1 VIGLDVG
8 GTSTRAVLVDLT
20 GARLGTGRADGANPT
35 SHDPEAAAE
44 RLRRALD
51 AALAGHD
58 PALVRAGVIGLAG
71 DAKLTADPRARRAF
85 DDGWRA
91 AGLRCPYTVVGDALV
106 AYASATAAPD
116 GTVLVAGTG
125 AIAAAVRGMRLARAA
140 DGHGWLLG
148 DRGSGFW
155 LGRRAVQA
163 ALAVLDGA
171 APDGPLARAVR
182 ATLLGAATPD
192 TPTPD
197 IPAPV
202 DDPRAVARAL
212 VQVVNA
218 RPPVALAELAPI
230 VLAAHDEDPVAR
242 DLVTV
247 AADHLVATADLV
259 HTAGTPIVL
268 AGGLLTADTPLAAAV
283 RARIAQRW
291 PAPAPLVA
299 GDGAAAAAWLAA
311 RDLPDVVDPAAL
323 HTALLASS

>member
-1 VIGLDVG
+1 MIGLDVG

-20 GARLGTGRADGANPT
+20 GTRLGTGRADGANPT

-44 RLRRALD
+44 RLRCALD

-106 AYASATAAPD
+106 AYASATAVPD
-116 GTVLVAGTG
+116 GTVLIAGTG

-182 ATLLGAATPD
+182 AALLGAPTPGTPATD
-192 TPTPD
+192 TPTL
-197 IPAPV
+197 V
-202 DDPRAVARAL
+202 GDPRAVARDL

-218 RPPVALAELAPI
+218 RPPVVLAELAPI
-230 VLAAHDEDPVAR
+230 VLAAYDEDPVAR
-242 DLVTV
+242 DLVTA

-291 PAPAPLVA
+291 PAPTPLVA

-311 RDLPDVVDPAAL
+311 RDLPDIVDPAAL
-323 HTALLASS
+323 HTALLASP